1 MTRRRL
7 TSLLTLLFSLLVTTS
22 CSAIVGIFKA
32 GVWVGFLAAV
42 LLVVVVLI
50 VFGRLKR

>member
-7 TSLLTLLFSLLVTTS
+7 IAFLTLLPSLLATAS
-22 CSAIVGIFKA
+22 CSAIAGIFKA
-32 GVWVGFLAAV
+32 GVWVGFLAAI

>member
-1 MTRRRL
+1 MRRRL
-7 TSLLTLLFSLLVTTS
+7 TRLPALLAALLITS
-22 CSAIVGIFKA
+22 SCGVIAGIFKT
-32 GVWVGFLAAV
+32 GVWVGFLAAI

>member
-7 TSLLTLLFSLLVTTS
+7 TPLLVLFAALLVTSS
-22 CSAIVGIFKA
+22 CGLVAGIFKT
-32 GVWVGFLAAV
+32 GVWVGFLAAI

>member
-1 MTRRRL
+1 MMRRRL
-7 TSLLTLLFSLLVTTS
+7 ISVLALCLALLMTTS
-22 CSAIVGIFKA
+22 CGVVVGIFKT
-32 GVWVGFLAAV
+32 GVWVGFLAAI

>member
-1 MTRRRL
+1 MMRRL
-7 TSLLTLLFSLLVTTS
+7 TPLAALIAALLATTS
-22 CSAIVGIFKA
+22 CGVITGIFKT
-32 GVWVGFLAAV
+32 GVWVGFLAAI